1 LILTYKIKHNRDF
14 SDELAKAKQVAEYGV
29 KYRTRSSKD
38 VKHIGLNSAISNQIL
53 KKYAKDKSAKKVT
66 SVKLTI
72 PNQKIELRRNER
84 TIRIIPLKLKLKYHF
99 PDNFEKINQIE
110 VGEKY
115 VYVSV
120 TVPEREQIEPE
131 NYLGVDLNT
140 TGHIAVMSNPKT
152 GKIWKLGKKAQ
163 HIHLKYKNDRRKL
176 QVKGKYKKVKQVN
189 DRESRIVRDLNHKI
203 SSKIVETAA
212 ANNCGIRMENL
223 EGIRDSAKCKKSF
236 KYSLH
241 SWSFYQLQ
249 YMLEYKARLL
259 GVKIEF
265 VEPEYTSQDCS
276 RCGYLG
282 IRNGEAFKCPHCG
295 HVDHADANAAFN
307 IAMRSGGQCGADRDA
322 SYGSTGAP
330 QVATV

>member
-1 LILTYKIKHNRDF
+1 
-14 SDELAKAKQVAEYGV
+14 VAEYGI

-53 KKYAKDKSAKKVT
+53 KKYTNDKTAKKVT

-72 PNQKIELRRNER
+72 PKQKIELRRNER
-84 TIRIIPLKLKLKYHF
+84 TIKIIPLKLKLKYHF

-131 NYLGVDLNT
+131 DYLGVDLNT

-163 HIHLKYKNDRRKL
+163 HIYLKYKNERRKL
-176 QVKGKYKKVKQVN
+176 QVN
-189 DRESRIVRDLNHKI
+189 NRESRIVRDLNHKI

-223 EGIRDSAKCKKSF
+223 KGIRDSAKCKKSF

-249 YMLEYKARLL
+249 FMLEYKARLL
-259 GVKIEF
+259 GVKIKYIN
-265 VEPEYTSQDCS
+265 PEYTSQNCS

-282 IRNGEAFKCPHCG
+282 IRYGESFKCPHCG
-295 HVDHADANAAFN
+295 HVDHADVNAAFN
-307 IAMRSGGQCGADRDA
+307 IALRPGGQSGADRDV
-322 SYGSTGAP
+322 SDGSTGAP